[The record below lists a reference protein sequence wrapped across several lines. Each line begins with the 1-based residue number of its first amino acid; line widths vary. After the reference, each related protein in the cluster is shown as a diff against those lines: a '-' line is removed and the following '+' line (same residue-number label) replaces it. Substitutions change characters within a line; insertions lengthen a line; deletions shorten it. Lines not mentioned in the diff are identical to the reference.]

1 MNMDRVWQN
10 MKDKASELALQHAA
24 IEDQEAESI
33 ILAIVRQERL
43 PEPVPPQ
50 AVAFLK
56 RHLRILIEAFEA
68 NAAL

>member
-1 MNMDRVWQN
+1 MSMDRVWQH
-10 MKDKASELALQHAA
+10 MKDRASELASLHAA
-24 IEDQEAESI
+24 IGDQEAENI

-56 RHLRILIEAFEA
+56 HHLRILIEAFEA
-68 NAAL
+68 NTAL